1 MLSTDTR
8 QLKTEAICLKV
19 FPHGESDFIVHFLS
33 PELGKFGVIA
43 KNVRKAKSQL
53 KGACE
58 VISVVQLELHRGK
71 NLHILSQYESKQ
83 SFPAIRSDIIL
94 LAGALVAV
102 ELLAGVTN
110 EGDTDSGYLY
120 DTLLESLQRLEGLSQ
135 REEEKLSGLFEQLC
149 LLSMQVLE
157 TSGYGLS
164 VDTCV
169 ICHHTQEMTA
179 PVYYFS
185 PSLGGVLCAE
195 CGSTV
200 PSSSRVKTRAETL
213 KALAAP
219 SAYSWSPEVGLNTQK
234 LLHYYL
240 SHKLERSLKAY
251 AFLFDLLI

>member
-1 MLSTDTR
+1 M
-8 QLKTEAICLKV
+8 
-19 FPHGESDFIVHFLS
+19 HFLS

-43 KNVRKAKSQL
+43 KNVRKAKSRL

-58 VISVVQLELHRGK
+58 VVSVVQLELHRGK

-102 ELLAGVTN
+102 ELLASVTN
-110 EGDTDSGYLY
+110 EGDTDSVYLY
-120 DTLLESLQRLEGLSQ
+120 DTLLESLQRLEELAKSA
-135 REEEKLSGLFEQLC
+135 EAEKLSGLFEQLC

-169 ICHHTQEMTA
+169 ICHHTQDMTL
-179 PVYYFS
+179 PLSYFS

-200 PSSSRVKTRAETL
+200 APNSRVKVRTETL
-213 KALAAP
+213 KALLTP
-219 SAYSWSPEVGLNTQK
+219 STYPWSPTVGLNTQK